1 MLSAT
6 MVEGEAAEEA
16 EEDVSV
22 RFAPEAGPDDGVGV
36 GVVFQLESAEIEVIA
51 LPFH

>member
-1 MLSAT
+1 

-36 GVVFQLESAEIEVIA
+36 VFQLESAEIEVIA